1 MWALLN
7 SDNTINK
14 ILTRPKQ
21 LTIGDVNYPSNIF
34 SVWTS
39 AELEVLKIYEVV
51 MDNTNFKD
59 TRYYINTNQSF
70 NFQSSVTINSID
82 YTNVVVASY
91 STATA
96 RVLDNVLYTAEDET
110 ANSIHV
116 EGTVKDYGI
125 TTQLKENANIEAAGC
140 LASTDWM
147 IIRAA
152 EGGTAV
158 PSATT
163 TWRAAVR
170 TKANAMCTAIDGAAN
185 VDALAALYVY
195 NSASPPVRPLGD
207 FPILGA

>member
-125 TTQLKENANIEAAGC
+125 TTQLKEKANIEAAGC

-207 FPILGA
+207 FPILGS

>member
-147 IIRAA
+147 VVRAA

-195 NSASPPVRPLGD
+195 NSASPPVRPLGK
-207 FPILGA
+207 FPVLGA